1 MPTRMIVSTTSLAFD
16 AVRSCAGRREG
27 ALGRCRRRV
36 SPSRW
41 PAGGEFRQGSRSR
54 RCRRERHTEL
64 THLFRGV
71 APVAGEQLTNNPRP
85 PNRWAAARQNR
96 RTGVMY

>member
-1 MPTRMIVSTTSLAFD
+1 MS
-16 AVRSCAGRREG
+16 

-71 APVAGEQLTNNPRP
+71 ASVAGEQPASAKPVGGGP
-85 PNRWAAARQNR
+85 PYR